1 MSAPGKAERVY
12 KRDRL
17 GRFARRQ
24 YVPRGKRT
32 VGGYPAERHRGH
44 DIPLGADGRVPREM
58 MAARLVAASP
68 RPARDARRP
77 ARSVLRNPTPAE
89 AAAWWDD
96 PSLCD
101 VAGVDDADEL
111 FRLAGL
117 RDPR

>member
-58 MAARLVAASP
+58 MAAR
-68 RPARDARRP
+68 
-77 ARSVLRNPTPAE
+77 
-89 AAAWWDD
+89 
-96 PSLCD
+96 
-101 VAGVDDADEL
+101 
-111 FRLAGL
+111 
-117 RDPR
+117 